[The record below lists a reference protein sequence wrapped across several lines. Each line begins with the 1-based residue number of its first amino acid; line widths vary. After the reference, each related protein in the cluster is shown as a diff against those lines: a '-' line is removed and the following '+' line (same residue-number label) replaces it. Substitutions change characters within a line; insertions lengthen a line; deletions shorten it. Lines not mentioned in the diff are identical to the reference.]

1 MNNPIVRLK
10 KGETIQYP
18 ITVYCVVE
26 DLSYKNDENLKL
38 KAYVHSLNIT
48 FITRE
53 FNSVT
58 NSDDRHNI
66 YRLPAFHI
74 YDRVCYKQTFYL
86 NTLPYQIIHDVL
98 DDYKTRI
105 SIKEANKKAW
115 KKFFSNII
123 LSLKK
128 LTFKKK
134 PQGSKILDW
143 P

>member
-26 DLSYKNDENLKL
+26 DLSYKNDEILKL

-53 FNSVT
+53 FNSVM

-66 YRLPAFHI
+66 HRLPAFHI
-74 YDRVCYKQTFYL
+74 YDRACYKQTFYL

-115 KKFFSNII
+115 KRFFSSII
-123 LSLKK
+123 L
-128 LTFKKK
+128 
-134 PQGSKILDW
+134 
-143 P
+143 